1 MNRFLVTTAVG
12 LFIGITPAIAQDQA
26 PQDET
31 MSPPAIQSQAA
42 EAPSAIDNPLPPA
55 TEPAPSQ
62 SSEAAPSA
70 VEPPQSSEALPSA
83 IEPVPSQSSEALPS
97 AAEPAPSQSTEASPQ
112 SIAPPEPDKSAAG
125 QEQSADARSG
135 SAKFLDA
142 QKSSD
147 LLASNLIGQPVVN
160 VKNEAIGNI
169 NDLVTDDNGKV
180 VAVLVGAG
188 GFLGLGE
195 KDLAVPFE
203 DLKIARDANNDLAII
218 LSVDQET
225 IASAPDY
232 QRLDEQQT
240 VQGENKTD
248 REDKD
253 ATRTY

>member
-12 LFIGITPAIAQDQA
+12 LFIGITPALAQDQA

-31 MSPPAIQSQAA
+31 MSPPAIQSPANPA
-42 EAPSAIDNPLPPA
+42 DAPSVIDSPNAPSAIDNPLPSA
-55 TEPAPSQ
+55 SEPAPSQ

-70 VEPPQSSEALPSA
+70 AEPAQ
-83 IEPVPSQSSEALPS
+83 SQSSEAAPS
-97 AAEPAPSQSTEASPQ
+97 AAEPAPSQSSEASPQ
-112 SIAPPEPDKSAAG
+112 SIAPPDESAAG

-135 SAKFLDA
+135 NAKFLDA

-147 LLASNLIGQPVVN
+147 LLASNLIGQSVVN

-169 NDLVTDDNGKV
+169 NDLVTDDSGKV

-188 GFLGLGE
+188 GFLGIGE
-195 KDLAVPFE
+195 KELAVPFE

-218 LSVDQET
+218 LSVDQEM
-225 IASAPDY
+225 IVSAPDY

-248 REDKD
+248 REDND

>member
-31 MSPPAIQSQAA
+31 MSPSAIQSPANPA
-42 EAPSAIDNPLPPA
+42 DAPSAIDDSDARSVIDNDAPSVIDNPLPPA

-62 SSEAAPSA
+62 SSEAP
-70 VEPPQSSEALPSA
+70 
-83 IEPVPSQSSEALPS
+83 
-97 AAEPAPSQSTEASPQ
+97 PQ
-112 SIAPPEPDKSAAG
+112 SIAPPDKSAAG
-125 QEQSADARSG
+125 QEPSADVRTGDAQ
-135 SAKFLDA
+135 FLGA

-147 LLASNLIGQPVVN
+147 FLASNLIGQPVVN
-160 VKNEAIGNI
+160 VKNEAIGDI

-203 DLKIARDANNDLAII
+203 DLKIARDANNDLTII

-240 VQGENKTD
+240 VEGANKTD

-253 ATRTY
+253 ETRTY

>member
-12 LFIGITPAIAQDQA
+12 LFIGMTPALAQDQA

-31 MSPPAIQSQAA
+31 MSPPAIQSQANPA
-42 EAPSAIDNPLPPA
+42 DAPVIDNQASPSAIDNPLPSV
-55 TEPAPSQ
+55 TEPAPSL
-62 SSEAAPSA
+62 SS
-70 VEPPQSSEALPSA
+70 
-83 IEPVPSQSSEALPS
+83 
-97 AAEPAPSQSTEASPQ
+97 EASPQ
-112 SIAPPEPDKSAAG
+112 SIAPPDKSALN
-125 QEQSADARSG
+125 QEQSSDMRKG

-147 LLASNLIGQPVVN
+147 YLASNLIGQYVVN
-160 VKNEAIGNI
+160 AKNENVGEI

-203 DLKIARDANNDLAII
+203 DLKIARDADNNLTIM
-218 LSVDQET
+218 LNVDQET
-225 IASAPDY
+225 IASAPDF

-240 VQGENKTD
+240 VQGANKTD
-248 REDKD
+248 RDDKD

>member
-31 MSPPAIQSQAA
+31 MSPPAIESPAA
-42 EAPSAIDNPLPPA
+42 EAPSVIDNPLPPA

-62 SSEAAPSA
+62 SSEA
-70 VEPPQSSEALPSA
+70 
-83 IEPVPSQSSEALPS
+83 
-97 AAEPAPSQSTEASPQ
+97 SPQ
-112 SIAPPEPDKSAAG
+112 SIAPPDKSLSG
-125 QEQSADARSG
+125 QEHSADVRTG
-135 SAKFLDA
+135 NAKFLDA

-147 LLASNLIGQPVVN
+147 YLASNLIGQSVVN
-160 VKNEAIGNI
+160 AKNEAIGDI

-203 DLKIARDANNDLAII
+203 DLKIARDADNDLTII
-218 LSVDQET
+218 LLNVDPET

-240 VQGENKTD
+240 MEGANKTD

>member
-1 MNRFLVTTAVG
+1 VRTGDAQFLG
-12 LFIGITPAIAQDQA
+12 
-26 PQDET
+26 
-31 MSPPAIQSQAA
+31 
-42 EAPSAIDNPLPPA
+42 
-55 TEPAPSQ
+55 
-62 SSEAAPSA
+62 
-70 VEPPQSSEALPSA
+70 
-83 IEPVPSQSSEALPS
+83 
-97 AAEPAPSQSTEASPQ
+97 
-112 SIAPPEPDKSAAG
+112 
-125 QEQSADARSG
+125 
-135 SAKFLDA
+135 A

-147 LLASNLIGQPVVN
+147 FLASNLIGQPVVN
-160 VKNEAIGNI
+160 VKNEAIGDI

-203 DLKIARDANNDLAII
+203 DLKIARDANNDLTII

-240 VQGENKTD
+240 VEGANKTD

-253 ATRTY
+253 ETRTY